1 MNLNQSI
8 SPVFFMITLHD
19 TADGSQTVKNNDI
32 GESYHSTHGAIQ
44 ESMHVYIK
52 HGLQLAALKKSK
64 IRVFEMGFGTGLNA
78 LLTLREVLKNENL
91 EVEYVCIEPF
101 PLPESI
107 YVQLNYADA
116 LERDYFIQM
125 HESVNNKNINIHER
139 FSFLKMEIK
148 FEDFQENKG
157 FDLIFY
163 DAFGPTSQPELW
175 KMDSLSKSANL
186 MNSEGIWVTY
196 CSKGEV
202 RRGLISLG
210 LNAVRLAGP
219 PGKRHMI
226 FATKP

>member
-1 MNLNQSI
+1 
-8 SPVFFMITLHD
+8 MITLHE
-19 TADGSQTVKNNDI
+19 TTDGSQTVKNNDI

-52 HGLQLAALKKSK
+52 HGLQLAALNKSK
-64 IRVFEMGFGTGLNA
+64 IRVFELGFGTGLNA
-78 LLTLREVLKNENL
+78 LLTLREVLGNENL

-101 PLPESI
+101 PLKETI
-107 YVQLNYADA
+107 YSQLIYPDEN
-116 LERDYFIQM
+116 ERDYFIQM
-125 HESVNNKNINIHER
+125 HESVHCKNINIHER

-148 FEDFQENKG
+148 FEDFIDNKG
-157 FDLIFY
+157 FDLVYF

-175 KMDSLSKSANL
+175 NMDSLTKSADL
-186 MNSEGIWVTY
+186 LNSEGIWVTY

-210 LNAVRLAGP
+210 LNAVRLSGP

>member
-1 MNLNQSI
+1 MNLNQST
-8 SPVFFMITLHD
+8 SPVFFMITLLE

-32 GESYHSTHGAIQ
+32 GEIYHSTHGAIQ

-78 LLTLREVLKNENL
+78 LLSLREVLQNENL

-107 YVQLNYADA
+107 YLQLNYAND
-116 LERDYFIQM
+116 LERDYFIKM
-125 HESVNNKNINIHER
+125 HESVNGKNLNIHER
-139 FSFLKMEIK
+139 FSFLKMENK
-148 FEDFQENKG
+148 FEDFHYYKQ
-157 FDLIFY
+157 FDVMYY

-175 KMDSLSKSANL
+175 NIDSLRKSVDL
-186 MNSEGIWVTY
+186 LHSRGIWVTY

-202 RRGLISLG
+202 RRGLESLG
-210 LNAVRLAGP
+210 MIVFRVGGP

-226 FATKP
+226 FAAKP

>member
-1 MNLNQSI
+1 
-8 SPVFFMITLHD
+8 MITLLE

-44 ESMHVYIK
+44 ESMHVYIL
-52 HGLQLAALKKSK
+52 HGLQLAAAKKSK
-64 IRVFEMGFGTGLNA
+64 IRVFELGFGTGLNA
-78 LLTLREVLKNENL
+78 LLTLREVLGNTDL

-101 PLPESI
+101 PLKETI
-107 YVQLNYADA
+107 YRQLIYPKENE
-116 LERDYFIQM
+116 LDYFIKM
-125 HESVNNKNINIHER
+125 HQSVHAQIINIHER

-148 FEDFQENKG
+148 FEDFQDFNG
-157 FDLIFY
+157 FDLVYY

-175 KMDSLSKSANL
+175 NIDALRKSVDILS
-186 MNSEGIWVTY
+186 SEGIWVTY

-202 RRGLISLG
+202 RRGLVSLG
-210 LNAVRLAGP
+210 MNAVRLAGP

>member
-1 MNLNQSI
+1 
-8 SPVFFMITLHD
+8 MITLLE

-32 GESYHSTHGAIQ
+32 GENYHSTHGAIQ
-44 ESMHVYIK
+44 ESMHVYIR

-64 IRVFEMGFGTGLNA
+64 IRVFELGFGTGLNA
-78 LLTLREVLKNENL
+78 LLTLREVLENENL

-101 PLPESI
+101 PLPEII
-107 YVQLNYADA
+107 YCQLNYPKEN
-116 LERDYFIQM
+116 EREFFIQM
-125 HESVNNKNINIHER
+125 HQSVHAQTVNIHER
-139 FSFLKMEIK
+139 FSFLKMKIK
-148 FEDFQENKG
+148 FEDLNENKG
-157 FDLIFY
+157 FDLVYY

-175 KMDSLSKSANL
+175 NMDSLSKSANL
-186 MNSEGIWVTY
+186 LNSEGIWVSY

-202 RRGLISLG
+202 RRGLISIG

>member
-1 MNLNQSI
+1 
-8 SPVFFMITLHD
+8 MITLFQ

-64 IRVFEMGFGTGLNA
+64 IRVFELGFGTGLNA
-78 LLTLREVLKNENL
+78 LLTLREVLENENL

-101 PLPESI
+101 PLLESI
-107 YVQLNYADA
+107 YRQLNYPKEN
-116 LERDYFIQM
+116 ERDYFIKM
-125 HESVNNKNINIHER
+125 HESVNAQNTIIHER

-148 FEDFQENKG
+148 FEDFKVNQG
-157 FDLIFY
+157 FDIVYY
-163 DAFGPTSQPELW
+163 DAFAPTSQPELW
-175 KMDSLSKSANL
+175 NMHALKISVDLL
-186 MNSEGIWVTY
+186 NSEGIWVTY

-202 RRGLISLG
+202 RRGLVSLG
-210 LNAVRLAGP
+210 MNAVRLAGP